1 MKFVVKILKK
11 YFFDESSDVCDQLRE
26 ITGYSDHPKNYWIQR
41 FEDGRIQ
48 CHLCPKTYVYVG
60 SLKAHESKIH
70 NITIKKNS
78 QKSLNRKLPKQIS

>member
-26 ITGYSDHPKNYWIQR
+26 ITGYPDHPKNYWIQR

-48 CHLCPKTYVYVG
+48 FHLCPKTYVYVG

-70 NITIKKNS
+70 NITIKKNC
-78 QKSLNRKLPKQIS
+78 QKCLNRELPKQIS